1 MKRFLIVILV
11 LILIVGG
18 TVCGFFLGKNY
29 NKLSDVEKEVK
40 LNLPVYEYNSAID
53 GEICYENIVEDTDA
67 INIYRLSRFVPC
79 EYEVCKWIP
88 LNHSR
93 AYNSNWIMFDAE
105 DSIDGEFKGGYYFY
119 NFKKDKKVAGPFE
132 HIELI
137 KPAGDWALRLVLV
150 VDKDVYGLYDI
161 LSKEFVLPLD
171 SNYIEDLSDAYFAY
185 EKDEKYYLFNIQGDH
200 KEEIGEYE
208 SLEELY
214 LDYYDNYEVKK
225 DDITSE
231 EKSDNDIN
239 EEVSDE
245 SSESLDDV
253 IE

>member
-1 MKRFLIVILV
+1 MKKILITVLV

-18 TVCGFFLGKNY
+18 SVCGFFLGKNY
-29 NKLSDVEKEVK
+29 DKPSEVEKEVK

-53 GEICYENIVEDTDA
+53 GEISYENIVDDTDP

-93 AYNSNWIMFDAE
+93 SYNSNWIMFDAE
-105 DSIDGEFKGGYYFY
+105 DSTDGEFKGGYYFY

-137 KPAGDWALRLVLV
+137 KPSGDWALRLVLI

-171 SNYIEDLSDAYFAY
+171 SNYIEALSDAYFAY
-185 EKDEKYYLFNIQGDH
+185 EKDEKYYLYNIQGDL
-200 KEEIGEYE
+200 KEELGEYDD
-208 SLEELY
+208 LEQLY

-225 DDITSE
+225 EDTTIDE
-231 EKSDNDIN
+231 ESDKEAN

-245 SSESLDDV
+245 STESMDNISE
-253 IE
+253 

>member
-1 MKRFLIVILV
+1 MKKILITILV

-18 TVCGFFLGKNY
+18 SVCGFFLGKNY
-29 NKLSDVEKEVK
+29 NKLSEVEKEVK

-53 GEICYENIVEDTDA
+53 GEISYENIVDDTDP

-93 AYNSNWIMFDAE
+93 SYNSNWIMFDAE
-105 DSIDGEFKGGYYFY
+105 DSVDGEFKGGYYFY
-119 NFKKDKKVAGPFE
+119 NFKKNKKVAGPFE

-137 KPAGDWALRLVLV
+137 KPSGDWALRLVLV

-171 SNYIEDLSDAYFAY
+171 SNYLEALSDDYFAY
-185 EKDEKYYLFNIQGDH
+185 EKDEKYYLYNIQGDL
-200 KEEIGEYE
+200 KEELGEYDD
-208 SLEELY
+208 LEQLY

-225 DDITSE
+225 EDTTIDE
-231 EKSDNDIN
+231 ESDKETN

-245 SSESLDDV
+245 STESMDNISE
-253 IE
+253 